1 MVVKNILA
9 AEEHGAMTAIAES
22 SAFEFRSEAAAAAA
36 LPPSTEVCGFVDS
49 EMSYGPT
56 LREVV

>member
-1 MVVKNILA
+1 MLA

-22 SAFEFRSEAAAAAA
+22 SAFVSRSEAAAAAA

-49 EMSYGPT
+49 DLSYGPT